1 MDTEDKQELKLLRS
15 KVKYL
20 EDRIEVMAK
29 SIGSINKI
37 LGRFQMTEGNDLRL
51 PRLAREF
58 MQQDEQSNDPFIRVM
73 ESGESDKFRD
83 SDTMIREDGNELI

>member
-1 MDTEDKQELKLLRS
+1 MNQEDNKELKLLRS

-37 LGRFQMTEGNDLRL
+37 LGRFQMTENNDT
-51 PRLAREF
+51 AQGF
-58 MQQDEQSNDPFIRVM
+58 KDI
-73 ESGESDKFRD
+73 
-83 SDTMIREDGNELI
+83 DTRTYDHELI

>member
-20 EDRIEVMAK
+20 EDRIEVMAR

-37 LGRFQMTEGNDLRL
+37 LGRFQMTEDK
-51 PRLAREF
+51 
-58 MQQDEQSNDPFIRVM
+58 QSNDPFIRVM
-73 ESGESDKFRD
+73 ESGESDH
-83 SDTMIREDGNELI
+83 ELI